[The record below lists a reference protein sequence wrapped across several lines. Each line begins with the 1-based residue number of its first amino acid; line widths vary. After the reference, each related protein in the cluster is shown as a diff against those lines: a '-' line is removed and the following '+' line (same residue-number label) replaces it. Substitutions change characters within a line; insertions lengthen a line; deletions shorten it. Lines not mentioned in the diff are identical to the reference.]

1 MQVKAESSLGW
12 RNGYAY
18 NSAQSSPRMNTPAKR
33 MSMRGVR
40 TFCVAARHG
49 SFRHAAEELFLT
61 ASAVSHQIKKL
72 EDELGVKLFDRNG
85 RSLDLTDAG
94 RILYDEADVAVRRLD
109 AIAASLRPEAP
120 RAALRVSVQ
129 PFFASEMFVPRLADF
144 TALHPEIDISV
155 DTSDETPERHPANTD
170 VSIRLFG
177 APPKGLA
184 SKVLFPL
191 MLVPACSPD
200 FRSKIDM
207 VGWNVRKPFPLV
219 VHTTRP
225 DAWRLWSEYAGIHI
239 PKTRNVIRLDSMIA
253 VARAAERGLGAA
265 LLPLPL
271 SDAWFKSGSLVRLF
285 DQEMESS
292 DAYYVVSEKDQD
304 HRPEIHALRNWVL
317 QEFGSHHEKISR
329 EKAI

>member
-1 MQVKAESSLGW
+1 
-12 RNGYAY
+12 
-18 NSAQSSPRMNTPAKR
+18 
-33 MSMRGVR
+33 
-40 TFCVAARHG
+40 
-49 SFRHAAEELFLT
+49 
-61 ASAVSHQIKKL
+61 
-72 EDELGVKLFDRNG
+72 
-85 RSLDLTDAG
+85 
-94 RILYDEADVAVRRLD
+94 
-109 AIAASLRPEAP
+109 
-120 RAALRVSVQ
+120 
-129 PFFASEMFVPRLADF
+129 MFVPRLAEF

-155 DTSDETPERHPANTD
+155 DTSDETPERHPANAD

-191 MLVPACSPD
+191 MLVPACSPE

-239 PKTRNVIRLDSMIA
+239 PKTRNVFRLDSMIA

-317 QEFGSHHEKISR
+317 QEFGSRHEKISR
-329 EKAI
+329 ETAI